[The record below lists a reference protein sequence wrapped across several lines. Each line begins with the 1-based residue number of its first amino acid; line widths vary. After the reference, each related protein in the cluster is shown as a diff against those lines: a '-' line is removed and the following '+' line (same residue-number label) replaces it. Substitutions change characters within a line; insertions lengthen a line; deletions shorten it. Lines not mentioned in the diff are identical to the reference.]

1 LQPHDLPCGVAQ
13 RQRIAG
19 LQLDPVA
26 LDGHFGLRHDDLP
39 LACRDSMS
47 KKHEGGERKIVF
59 DLLSAFRL
67 IEV

>member
-1 LQPHDLPCGVAQ
+1 LPCGVAQ

-39 LACRDSMS
+39 LACHDSMS
-47 KKHEGGERKIVF
+47 KKHEGEERQRV
-59 DLLSAFRL
+59 LGSLSVLRL